1 MSLLIQN
8 ATLVDGTGSAP
19 ISDGAVLISGN
30 KILAAGRRNEVR
42 EQAQNGTQ
50 VIDAQ
55 GGTIVPGMINCHD
68 HVYRKTLR
76 NPKVGGTY
84 RDSARE
90 LTDMAPLKLI
100 LLSASN
106 MKKELA
112 TGVTTIRDLGS
123 GPGVSLSL
131 RDAINSG
138 WVPGPRILA
147 AGQPI
152 AMTGGH
158 GWRLARECD
167 GPDEVRKAVR
177 EQLRAGADCIKFMA
191 TGGLASMPVE
201 DPQTVEMTEDELR
214 AGIEE
219 AHKRSRLTCAHAD
232 ATEGIKNAIR
242 AGIDS
247 VEHGAYLD
255 DESIQMMLD
264 RGTTLTPTLS
274 GLWRVAVFFYEA
286 GDNTLADHITHHAI
300 EPHEESFAK
309 AHKAGI
315 LYAAGS
321 DSAGEMVEEL
331 ELMMKCGINSMEAI
345 VSATGS
351 AAKVC
356 GLGETLGTLE
366 AGKLADLFVCEGDPL
381 EKIGALRDVRVVV
394 KDGAVVDG
402 TLKLPQT
409 ELVAVS

>member
-1 MSLLIQN
+1 MSILIQN
-8 ATLVDGTGSAP
+8 ATLIDGTGAAP
-19 ISDGAVLISGN
+19 VSDGAVLIDGD
-30 KILAAGRRNEVR
+30 KVVAAGPRNEVR
-42 EQAQNGTQ
+42 EQAGNGAE
-50 VIDAQ
+50 VINAN

-76 NPKVGGTY
+76 NPKPGGTY
-84 RDSARE
+84 RESAAE
-90 LTDMAPLKLI
+90 LMTMPALKLV

-106 MKKELA
+106 VKKELA
-112 TGVTTIRDLGS
+112 TGVTTIRDLGA
-123 GPGVSLSL
+123 GYGLALTL

-138 WVPGPRILA
+138 WVDGPRILA
-147 AGQPI
+147 AGMPI

-158 GWRLARECD
+158 GWRMARECD

-177 EQLRAGADCIKFMA
+177 EQLKAGVDCLKFMA

-201 DPQTVEMTEDELR
+201 DPQTVEMTEEELR

-219 AHKRSRLTCAHAD
+219 AHKRARLTCAHAD
-232 ATEGIKNAIR
+232 ATEGVKNAIR

-255 DESIQMMLD
+255 DEAIEMMLA

-274 GLWRVAVFFYEA
+274 GLWRVAVYFYEA
-286 GDNTLADHITHHAI
+286 GDKTMGDMITHHAI

-309 AHKAGI
+309 AWKAGI

-331 ELMMKCGINSMEAI
+331 ELMMKCGVDELQAI
-345 VSATGS
+345 TSATGS

-356 GLGETLGTLE
+356 GIADRLGTLE
-366 AGKLADLFVCEGDPL
+366 AGKLADLLVCAGDPT
-381 EKIGALRDVRVVV
+381 ETIGALRDVRCVV
-394 KDGAVVDG
+394 KGGQVVDG
-402 TLKLPQT
+402 TLKLAT
-409 ELVAVS
+409 DTLVTA

>member
-1 MSLLIQN
+1 MPILIQN
-8 ATLVDGTGSAP
+8 ATLIDGTGAAP
-19 ISDGAVLISGN
+19 VSDGAVLLDGTNIV
-30 KILAAGRRNEVR
+30 AAGRRNEVR
-42 EQAQNGTQ
+42 VHAASGAQ
-50 VIDAQ
+50 VIDAA
-55 GGTIVPGMINCHD
+55 GGTILPGLINCHD

-76 NPKVGGTY
+76 TPKPGGTY
-84 RDSARE
+84 RDSAAE
-90 LTDMAPLKLI
+90 LTSMAPLRLI

-112 TGVTTIRDLGS
+112 TGFTTIRDLGS
-123 GPGVSLSL
+123 GIDLSISL

-138 WVPGPRILA
+138 WVDGPRIIA

-158 GWRLARECD
+158 GWKMARECD

-177 EQLRAGADCIKFMA
+177 EQLKAGADCIKLMA
-191 TGGLASMPVE
+191 TGGLASMPIE

-219 AHKRSRLTCAHAD
+219 SHKRGRLTCAHAD

-247 VEHGAYLD
+247 IEHGAYLD

-286 GDNTLADHITHHAI
+286 GDKGMGDLITRRAI
-300 EPHEESFAK
+300 EPHEESFTK
-309 AHKAGI
+309 AAKAGI

-321 DSAGEMVEEL
+321 DSAGEMIEEL
-331 ELMMKCGINSMEAI
+331 ELMMKCGVSAPDAI

-356 GLGETLGTLE
+356 GIEDRLGTLE
-366 AGKLADLFVCEGDPL
+366 AGKLADLFVCDGDPI
-381 EKIGALRDVRVVV
+381 ERIGALRDIGCVI
-394 KDGAVVDG
+394 KDGQIVEG
-402 TLKLPQT
+402 TLKLS
-409 ELVAVS
+409 LADLSAV